1 MLRRDAQESH
11 SNKKTNLSSTYP
23 YPKLEEAK
31 VIRKFMKKVLASVF
45 AISTF
50 LGGVAYARSVPDQE
64 VSQRKIA
71 YVADRLD
78 RDAALP
84 IPEWVKCKEYFG
96 ELNAIGFEGADLK
109 KADSIMFRESRCFQ
123 QAHNSDDPTTING
136 VKGSLGLF
144 QINLFWISQTTAYPK
159 GFLQTVLNRNIK
171 PKQLLNPELNILAAK
186 AIFDYNQSLGG
197 CGWTAWRGC

>member
-1 MLRRDAQESH
+1 M
-11 SNKKTNLSSTYP
+11 
-23 YPKLEEAK
+23 
-31 VIRKFMKKVLASVF
+31 IRKFMKKVLASVF

-50 LGGVAYARSVPDQE
+50 LGGVAYAKSGSDQE
-64 VSQRKIA
+64 VSQRKVA
-71 YVADRLD
+71 YVADRLI

-84 IPEWVKCKEYFG
+84 IPEWVKCKEYFA
-96 ELNAIGFEGADLK
+96 ELNAVGFEGADLK
-109 KADSIMFRESRCFQ
+109 KADSIMFRESRCFA
-123 QAHNSDDPTTING
+123 QAHNSDDPTTINR

-144 QINLFWISQTTAYPK
+144 QINLFWISETTAYPK

-171 PKQLLNPELNILAAK
+171 PKHLFNPELNIVAAK

>member
-1 MLRRDAQESH
+1 VTLRRATAI
-11 SNKKTNLSSTYP
+11 NKQTLVLYLYS
-23 YPKLEEAK
+23 KLEEAK
-31 VIRKFMKKVLASVF
+31 VKQGFMKKVLASVF
-45 AISTF
+45 VISTF
-50 LGGVAYARSVPDQE
+50 LGGIAYAKSDSGQE
-64 VSQRKIA
+64 VKQARIA
-71 YVADRLD
+71 YVADRLV

-109 KADSIMFRESRCFQ
+109 KADSIMFRESRCFA

-159 GFLQTVLNRNIK
+159 GFLQTVLNKNIK
-171 PKQLLNPELNILAAK
+171 PKHLFDPELNILAAK